1 MPHVG
6 DIIIFNNTKM
16 LLIESDENIKK
27 FSWTYDTTP
36 FKKGTAIVLEES
48 IRFISIKLN
57 SNHTIIYSKRITD
70 NEKWKKLLLNNENFI
85 RFQKRHLKMIDW
97 VIY

>member
-57 SNHTIIYSKRITD
+57 KNTPVYSKRISD
-70 NEKWKKLLLNNENFI
+70 NEQWKKLLLKNENFI
-85 RFQKRHLKMIDW
+85 RFQKRHLKMADW
-97 VIY
+97 FVY